1 MIFFLC
7 LYIYNKIKIK
17 QAALSWLKLPVRFPA
32 RNDSN
37 GRGLSICLQS
47 GLFAFRIRKG
57 LAYLIQKALLN
68 NSSTASV
75 SSTTECRSPRNPF
88 FFKSS
93 LFSSSPFFHS
103 SFSSTCHCL
112 EICLAPFFDYW
123 RINSLPLLS
132 LLLEVQSFKWNPKNG
147 KSVVIVG
154 MESDSSTTYFSA
166 MHLSSV
172 FLAAILLNL
181 DSCSSFF
188 FSLYARN
195 RTHSTSNLMGWAY
208 LL

>member
-1 MIFFLC
+1 MIFFFVC
-7 LYIYNKIKIK
+7 IYKYKKIKIK
-17 QAALSWLKLPVRFPA
+17 QAALSRLKLPVRFPA

-37 GRGLSICLQS
+37 GRGLSICLQC
-47 GLFAFRIRKG
+47 GLFAFRKG
-57 LAYLIQKALLN
+57 FAYLIQKALLN
-68 NSSTASV
+68 YSSTASV

-132 LLLEVQSFKWNPKNG
+132 LLLEVQSFKLNPKNL
-147 KSVVIVG
+147 K
-154 MESDSSTTYFSA
+154 
-166 MHLSSV
+166 
-172 FLAAILLNL
+172 
-181 DSCSSFF
+181 
-188 FSLYARN
+188 
-195 RTHSTSNLMGWAY
+195 
-208 LL
+208 

>member
-1 MIFFLC
+1 MTQTAGTLSGSQR
-7 LYIYNKIKIK
+7 LKRAGAIYLLAKR
-17 QAALSWLKLPVRFPA
+17 A
-32 RNDSN
+32 
-37 GRGLSICLQS
+37 

-68 NSSTASV
+68 YSSTASV

-132 LLLEVQSFKWNPKNG
+132 LLQSFKWNPKNG

-154 MESDSSTTYFSA
+154 MESDSSTTYLSA

-181 DSCSSFF
+181 DSCSSFL

-195 RTHSTSNLMGWAY
+195 RTHSTSNFMGWAY